1 MNVDHE
7 LVSFLASN
15 DIVIADKKDDGGY
28 NRTSVDKM
36 AHIDNLVK
44 IQKVISTYD
53 KPYTIGLSSFIW
65 KDIEMFKMW
74 NRRGRKIINDYSLM
88 ELENIVSKAEE
99 AINSIY
105 KIPYLNLIHRAM
117 DNNEICVGKVSESN
131 IWRDEKINILDLSKM
146 NFNLIEHDCYKY
158 LLKFKKKKISLDY
171 DKIIDY
177 FVESQHL
184 SNDSSIYINSLLS
197 YPYES
202 MKIIQREYLRETLNR
217 EEILRKSEILKDFCN
232 ESLI

>member
-1 MNVDHE
+1 MNLNHD
-7 LVSFLASN
+7 LIDFLKSN
-15 DIVIADKKDDGGY
+15 DIVVADKKDENY
-28 NRTSVDKM
+28 NKDSVGKK

-44 IQKVISTYD
+44 VQKTILHYN
-53 KPYTIGLSSFIW
+53 KPYSLGLSSFIW

-74 NRRGRKIINDYSLM
+74 NRRGRKIIKDYNLK
-88 ELENIVSKAEE
+88 ELEDIVNKAEGS
-99 AINSIY
+99 IDTIY

-117 DNNEICVGKVSESN
+117 NNNEVCIGKTSERN
-131 IWRDEKINILDLSKM
+131 IWKAEKINILDLSKM

-158 LLKFKKKKISLDY
+158 LLKFKKKGISLEY

-177 FVESQHL
+177 FVKNHSL
-184 SNDSSIYINSLLS
+184 SENSNIYIYTLLS

-202 MKIIQREYLRETLNR
+202 MKIIQREYLKETLNR
-217 EEILRKSEILKDFCN
+217 EEILKKSEILRDFYN